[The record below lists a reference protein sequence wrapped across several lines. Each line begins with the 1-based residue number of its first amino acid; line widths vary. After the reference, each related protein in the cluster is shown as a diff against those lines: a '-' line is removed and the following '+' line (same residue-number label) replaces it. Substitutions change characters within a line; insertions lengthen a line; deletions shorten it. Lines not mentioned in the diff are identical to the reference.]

1 MNGFFKNCFQGSC
14 MGNNFLFN
22 SLRKARNRSKYDHF
36 KNVAKWKI
44 ISCAIENNCLLG
56 VGVAHLSNLPA
67 LNKQQKGVEDPAPSH
82 DFTAIVGQPFAH
94 PHFLWQSGVQG

>member
-1 MNGFFKNCFQGSC
+1 

-22 SLRKARNRSKYDHF
+22 SLRKLEAEANMIIL

-67 LNKQQKGVEDPAPSH
+67 LNKMAERGKGPGAFS
-82 DFTAIVGQPFAH
+82 
-94 PHFLWQSGVQG
+94 